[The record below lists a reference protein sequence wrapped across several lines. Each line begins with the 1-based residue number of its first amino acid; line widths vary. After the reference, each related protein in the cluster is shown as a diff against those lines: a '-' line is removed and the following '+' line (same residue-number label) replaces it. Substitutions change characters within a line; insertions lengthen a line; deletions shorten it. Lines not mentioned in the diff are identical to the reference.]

1 MTADSSTGSRP
12 GNAAPSASTSVT
24 AIILTFNEDIHVGRA
39 IASVRDICDEVLVV
53 DSFSTDRTVEIARAA
68 GARVEQHRFVNH
80 AQQFQWALDTFGRQ
94 DGWILRLDADE
105 VIEPDLA
112 AGIAR
117 LLPGLG
123 ADVVG
128 VNFARKHVFMGRWI
142 RHGGRYPLT
151 LLRLW
156 RAGHGRIENRWMDEH
171 IVTWG
176 GRAITLKGGFADI
189 NERDLTFFTA
199 KHNGYATREA
209 IDVLARRYALL
220 PDDRALTGKSAS
232 KQAHLKRL
240 VKERVYN
247 RLPLWAGPLGYFLYR
262 YVVQLGFLDGREGL
276 IYHLLQGFWY
286 RFLVAAKIEEY
297 DRTLRPLHTA
307 DERRAAL
314 GRLTGYDL
322 AVPDAGGG

>member
-1 MTADSSTGSRP
+1 MDAATMDGDGTRHGQVR
-12 GNAAPSASTSVT
+12 AAPSDITVV
-24 AIILTFNEDIHVGRA
+24 ILTYNEDIHIERA
-39 IASVRDICDEVLVV
+39 IASVKPFAHAVVVV
-53 DSFSTDRTVEIARAA
+53 DSFSTDRTVELARAA
-68 GARVEQHRFVNH
+68 GARVEQHRFVNY
-80 AQQFQWALDTFGRQ
+80 AQQFAWALEAADAGK
-94 DGWILRLDADE
+94 GWILRLDADE

-112 AGIAR
+112 AEIAR
-117 LLPGLG
+117 RFPLLEG
-123 ADVVG
+123 DVVG

-142 RHGGRYPLT
+142 RHGGRYPLM

-176 GRAITLKGGFADI
+176 GRTVTFTGGFADI

-209 IDVLARRYALL
+209 IDVLARRYDLL
-220 PDDRALTGKSAS
+220 PDDHALSGRNAS
-232 KQAHLKRL
+232 RQAHVKRM

-247 RLPLWAGPLGYFLYR
+247 RLPMWAGPLGYFLYR
-262 YVVQLGFLDGREGL
+262 YVVQLGFLDGRPGL

-297 DRTLRPLHTA
+297 ELVLRGLSDAPT
-307 DERRAAL
+307 RRAAL
-314 GRLTGYDL
+314 SRLTGYDL
-322 AVPDAGGG
+322 SADPGG